1 VVTEKIAEEL
11 DRLREEIRFHDFMYY
26 NRCNPSVSDSEYDKL
41 YARLVDIESKHPE
54 LITKNSPTQRVSGY
68 VTDRFKTLKHSVPM
82 LSIDNTRSFDD
93 VEKWCRQVEKTIGSD
108 GPVRYTVELK
118 VDGVSASIRYENGEL
133 VSASTRGDGHQG
145 DDITANIKTIKEV
158 PLGLAGKYP
167 SVIEV
172 RGEVFVKKDDFNLIN
187 EKRAESGDQPYVN
200 TRNYTA
206 GSLKL
211 LDPDLCSRRKLRF
224 CAHGLGEVVGID
236 FNYYSEAGTYMDGL
250 GIPVLACDDVCYGPK
265 EIIEKIEYWEK
276 HRKNRNIDV
285 DGIVVKVDK
294 IHHRNVL
301 GLRSRSPRW
310 AIAFKYEA
318 ERETTRVLGI
328 DVCVGKTGRLTP
340 VASLEPVLLAGSVVK
355 SASLHNQD
363 EIYRK
368 DVRVGDY
375 VTIEKACEIIPQIV
389 CVEKDKRDGS
399 EVPFVFPSFC
409 PSCGSPAEKEQ
420 DEVDLRCSAR
430 PYDCPAQLKQIIF
443 WFCHRDAM
451 NIEGVGE
458 NLAERLVDSG
468 LVRSIPDLYR
478 LKESDLEKVDRM
490 GKTSAANLVRS
501 IESSKTNS
509 LDRLLFG
516 LSIRHVGS
524 SVSEI
529 LAQSFISI
537 DQIAEADMDRLR
549 SISGIGPIVAEG
561 VYGYFRD
568 KTNRNMIDEL
578 KTLGVNPTRIE
589 QKSSSG
595 PLSGKTVVLTG
606 TLPKR
611 SRSEAEAAIKWLG
624 GKVSSSVSKSTNYI
638 VAGSDAGS
646 KLDKARRLGIEIV
659 GESFIDELQE
669 RRK

>member
-1 VVTEKIAEEL
+1 
-11 DRLREEIRFHDFMYY
+11 
-26 NRCNPSVSDSEYDKL
+26 
-41 YARLVDIESKHPE
+41 
-54 LITKNSPTQRVSGY
+54 
-68 VTDRFKTLKHSVPM
+68 
-82 LSIDNTRSFDD
+82 
-93 VEKWCRQVEKTIGSD
+93 
-108 GPVRYTVELK
+108 
-118 VDGVSASIRYENGEL
+118 
-133 VSASTRGDGHQG
+133 
-145 DDITANIKTIKEV
+145 
-158 PLGLAGKYP
+158 
-167 SVIEV
+167 
-172 RGEVFVKKDDFNLIN
+172 
-187 EKRAESGDQPYVN
+187 
-200 TRNYTA
+200 
-206 GSLKL
+206 
-211 LDPDLCSRRKLRF
+211 
-224 CAHGLGEVVGID
+224 
-236 FNYYSEAGTYMDGL
+236 
-250 GIPVLACDDVCYGPK
+250 
-265 EIIEKIEYWEK
+265 
-276 HRKNRNIDV
+276 
-285 DGIVVKVDK
+285 
-294 IHHRNVL
+294 
-301 GLRSRSPRW
+301 
-310 AIAFKYEA
+310 
-318 ERETTRVLGI
+318 
-328 DVCVGKTGRLTP
+328 
-340 VASLEPVLLAGSVVK
+340 
-355 SASLHNQD
+355 
-363 EIYRK
+363 
-368 DVRVGDY
+368 
-375 VTIEKACEIIPQIV
+375 
-389 CVEKDKRDGS
+389 
-399 EVPFVFPSFC
+399 
-409 PSCGSPAEKEQ
+409 
-420 DEVDLRCSAR
+420 
-430 PYDCPAQLKQIIF
+430 
-443 WFCHRDAM
+443 
-451 NIEGVGE
+451 
-458 NLAERLVDSG
+458 
-468 LVRSIPDLYR
+468 
-478 LKESDLEKVDRM
+478 M